1 MHRNRRKKN
10 AKSEETKP
18 NKQPIKRNSIRNYV
32 QNWFKL
38 PELDIY
44 FSGKLTQDNQNKIKI
59 TEK

>member
-1 MHRNRRKKN
+1 MNRNVRKKN

-18 NKQPIKRNSIRNYV
+18 NTQPIKRNSIRNYV

-44 FSGKLTQDNQNKIKI
+44 FSGKS
-59 TEK
+59 